1 MYENHHPNTPE
12 VTQEDM
18 NQLFTPFN
26 IGKVQIKN
34 RFCMGPMGIS
44 GIQGSLQ
51 DWNDVVQEYFWSWAK
66 AALVSLLLAFSLRI
80 RRSIILTPK
89 A

>member
-34 RFCMGPMGIS
+34 RFCMGANGHFRYS
-44 GIQGSLQ
+44 G
-51 DWNDVVQEYFWSWAK
+51 F
-66 AALVSLLLAFSLRI
+66 LARLE
-80 RRSIILTPK
+80 
-89 A
+89 

>member
-51 DWNDVVQEYFWSWAK
+51 DWNDVVQEYFLERPK
-66 AALVSLLLAFSLRI
+66 AALASLPLAFSSRMTEDRLF
-80 RRSIILTPK
+80 
-89 A
+89 